1 MEAGLNIETQSYL
14 TIYRVLDEACFA
26 DTAPAGARG
35 AIYRSIDGLRQVG
48 APAEHV
54 ALAERI
60 SLLLHKLEWAV
71 RGNDDVEAASLRRE
85 LQITGGS
92 WLQTP
97 IRQAMHQG

>member
-1 MEAGLNIETQSYL
+1 MEAGLNIETRSYL
-14 TIYRVLDEACFA
+14 TIYRVLDEVCFS
-26 DTAPAGARG
+26 DTTPAGARG

-71 RGNDDVEAASLRRE
+71 RGNDEAEAEAIRKE
-85 LQITGGS
+85 LQITGAS

-97 IRQAMHQG
+97 IRFAMH